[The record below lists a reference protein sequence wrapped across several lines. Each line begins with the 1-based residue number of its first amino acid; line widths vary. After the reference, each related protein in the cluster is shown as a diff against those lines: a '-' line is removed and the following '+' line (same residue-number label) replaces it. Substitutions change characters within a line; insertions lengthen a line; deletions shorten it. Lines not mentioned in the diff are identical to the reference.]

1 MDEKLRRGILWNRA
15 AAAGVALG
23 AVSSAYLFITQYLS
37 GLGTSIWISG
47 LNLVL
52 WGVKLLLCVWL
63 MTHFMKRLTADYE
76 DADNAATFRF
86 GMITALCSALI
97 FSAVTLANVLVINPD
112 LIHQQIEA
120 ALKIYGSS
128 LDSNSLNALDT
139 VESIMPQVMFFSNLV
154 YCFLY
159 GTVLSAILSRNIPPQ
174 DPFARRYGGT
184 DAGQGRTEQN
194 HSSIN

>member
-63 MTHFMKRLTADYE
+63 MMHFMKRLTADYE

-174 DPFARRYGGT
+174 DPFARRYGGP
-184 DAGQGRTEQN
+184 DAGQGMAGQDQG
-194 HSSIN
+194 SIN

>member
-63 MTHFMKRLTADYE
+63 MMHFMKRLTADYE

-184 DAGQGRTEQN
+184 DAGQGMAGQDQG
-194 HSSIN
+194 SIN

>member
-1 MDEKLRRGILWNRA
+1 MDEKLTRGILWNRA
-15 AAAGVALG
+15 AAAGIALG

-37 GLGTSIWISG
+37 GTGTSIWISG

-63 MTHFMKRLTADYE
+63 MMHFMKSFASAYE
-76 DADNAATFRF
+76 EADNRDTFRF

-97 FSAVTLANVLVINPD
+97 YAAVTLANVLIINPD

-139 VESIMPQVMFFSNLV
+139 VDSIMPQVMFFSNLV

-159 GTVLSAILSRNIPPQ
+159 GTVLSAVLSRNIPPR
-174 DPFARRYGGT
+174 DPFARERAAG
-184 DAGQGRTEQN
+184 DAGRENVG
-194 HSSIN
+194 

>member
-1 MDEKLRRGILWNRA
+1 MDEKLTRGILWNRA
-15 AAAGVALG
+15 AAAGIALG

-37 GLGTSIWISG
+37 GIGTSIWISG

-63 MTHFMKRLTADYE
+63 MMHFMKSFASAYE
-76 DADNAATFRF
+76 EADNRDTVRF

-97 FSAVTLANVLVINPD
+97 YAAVTLANVLIINPD

-159 GTVLSAILSRNIPPQ
+159 GTVLSAVLSRNIPPR
-174 DPFARRYGGT
+174 DPFARERAAG
-184 DAGQGRTEQN
+184 DAGRENAG
-194 HSSIN
+194 

>member
-63 MTHFMKRLTADYE
+63 MMHFMKRLTADYE

-159 GTVLSAILSRNIPPQ
+159 GTVLSAILSRSIPPQ
-174 DPFARRYGGT
+174 DPFARRYGGP